1 MRIGLPE
8 LIIIFALIAGLGA
21 MAIFVRRVKGTVAAG
36 KACPTCGRPLAA
48 DSNICRECGSPK
60 VPKAI

>member
-8 LIIIFALIAGLGA
+8 LIVIFALIAGLGV
-21 MAIFVRRVKGTVAAG
+21 MALFIRRVKGTVAAE
-36 KACPTCGRPLAA
+36 KVCPSCGRPLAA
-48 DSNICRECGSPK
+48 NSNICRECGSPK